1 MVTIINYAVRENSE
15 GKSFVSLELQ
25 GEIEVIQSSQTG
37 RFYATAKRCTIP
49 STFSEDIAK
58 TLVGK
63 QIKGRIDRVQCEAY
77 EYTVKET
84 GEVISLTH
92 TYAYN
97 PEDKPE
103 TQLQPTHSELVRA

>member
-1 MVTIINYAVRENSE
+1 MVTIINYAIRENGE

-37 RFYATAKRCTIP
+37 KFYATAKRCAIP
-49 STFSEDIAK
+49 STFTEDIAR

-97 PEDKPE
+97 PEEKTE
-103 TQLQPTHSELVRA
+103 VQQHQAQHELLRA

>member
-15 GKSFVSLELQ
+15 GKSFISLELQ
-25 GEIEVIQSSQTG
+25 GEVEVIQSSQTG
-37 RFYATAKRCTIP
+37 KFYATAKRCTIP

-58 TLVGK
+58 SLVGK

-84 GEVISLTH
+84 GEVISLMH
-92 TYAYN
+92 TYIYN
-97 PEDKPE
+97 PDSKPE
-103 TQLQPTHSELVRA
+103 TQLLQTQNELIGA